1 MIPIFGDPPSNL
13 AIHNCCCKAIAP
25 LSEDKKQSSGMRR
38 SYVKPRTLATHAQT
52 ISSQPKGVVKTSAE
66 SDHELR
72 RKLEE
77 ISGNGG
83 ESGVETKDGN
93 LVAMKQSV
101 RNNVF
106 RYI

>member
-1 MIPIFGDPPSNL
+1 MP
-13 AIHNCCCKAIAP
+13 
-25 LSEDKKQSSGMRR
+25 
-38 SYVKPRTLATHAQT
+38 QT
-52 ISSQPKGVVKTSAE
+52 ISSQPKGVGKTSAE

-83 ESGVETKDGN
+83 ASGVETIDGK
-93 LVAMKQSV
+93 LAAMKQSV